1 MGEAICLPIIG
12 FSILQIRNCA
22 PERSCARVLHHPHQ
36 SGLADTA
43 GRPRAIRYR
52 GGFRLFALCGSPSRL
67 KDDIS
72 LPRHRRPVQDFDIM
86 L

>member
-36 SGLADTA
+36 SGRRTLPAAPAPSAIAVASGCLPSAAAHHAWRTIY
-43 GRPRAIRYR
+43 PCRAIA
-52 GGFRLFALCGSPSRL
+52 GPF
-67 KDDIS
+67 KIS
-72 LPRHRRPVQDFDIM
+72 I
-86 L
+86 